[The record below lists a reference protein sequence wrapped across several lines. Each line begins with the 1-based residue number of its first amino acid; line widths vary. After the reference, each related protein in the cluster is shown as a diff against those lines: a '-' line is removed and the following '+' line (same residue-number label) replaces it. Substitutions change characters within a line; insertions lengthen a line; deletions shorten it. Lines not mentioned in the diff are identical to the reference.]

1 MSPSTQGPPQAQPL
15 ARGEDFSLPETF
27 SALSH
32 RVHQHLAL
40 ARDAQASNNAL
51 NDLLQLARA
60 ASGASGFA
68 GVTQQLVVTNKN
80 LQEYTQAVGEAI
92 GTAVAAFQDLE
103 STVSQ
108 FEEEFVLLRERI
120 DAIRDAARQV
130 SEIAMQSRMVAI
142 NASIQAARIGAAGAG
157 FAVVASEVRDLSNRT
172 GKISEVVQDDLIA
185 VEAPLQHTTR
195 RFEDNK
201 VTLLRAKAAVEGL
214 EETAGAMLGEAHALS
229 RATDSVEAIAFKQV
243 EIQDHLDGM
252 DRHSQWVGQA
262 TDSLVPELTNTSAA
276 VDGLWED
283 SLPVEERLAIAS
295 LQRFESELYVSL
307 RNDEPHRAKR
317 AVEEAIQASL
327 DHEEMLNRVSRA
339 AMSVHLEQLG
349 QALPTETVFRNGRI
363 LEDTL
368 NAMEARQPEPIY
380 RAGTESDIDRPPTVV
395 LGNAFED
402 YHDLGRR
409 LVAMRMRSAGFHVVD
424 LGLSVTN
431 EAFVEAARKH
441 RADVIGVS
449 ALLLHTAVWVPR
461 LKQAL
466 QKAGLSRIKVIAGGA
481 PFLVDPLLR
490 EEFGADGIAGN
501 PNEAVRLVSALV
513 NRARAGATP

>member
-1 MSPSTQGPPQAQPL
+1 MSRLTQGPPQAPYP
-15 ARGEDFSLPETF
+15 AHGEESAISETF
-27 SALSH
+27 ARLSH

-40 ARDAQASNNAL
+40 ALDAQASNSAL
-51 NDLLQLARA
+51 NDLLQHARA

-103 STVSQ
+103 ATVSQ
-108 FEEEFVLLRERI
+108 FEQEFVLLRERI
-120 DAIRDAARQV
+120 DAIRDSARQV

-142 NASIQAARIGAAGAG
+142 NASIQAAHIGAAGAG
-157 FAVVASEVRDLSNRT
+157 FAVVAGEVRDLSTRT
-172 GKISEVVQDDLIA
+172 GKISETVQDELVA
-185 VEAPLQHTTR
+185 VEAPLRHTTQ
-195 RFEDNK
+195 RFEENQK
-201 VTLLRAKAAVEGL
+201 TLQRAKVAVEGL
-214 EETAGAMLGEAHALS
+214 EATAGAMLGEAHALS

-243 EIQDHLDGM
+243 EIQEHLDGM
-252 DRHSQWVGQA
+252 DRHSQWVSQA
-262 TDSLVPELTNTSAA
+262 SDSLVPELSRTAA
-276 VDGLWED
+276 TVDNLWEG
-283 SLPVEERLAIAS
+283 SLPAEERIAIES
-295 LQRFESELYVSL
+295 LQHFESELYLSI

-317 AVEEAIQASL
+317 AVEEAIRVDL
-327 DHEEMLNRVSRA
+327 NHDEMLNRVSRA

-349 QALPTETVFRNGRI
+349 KALPTETVFRNGRI

-368 NAMEARQPEPIY
+368 NAMEAHQPAPVSRSEMIEASGP
-380 RAGTESDIDRPPTVV
+380 APVVV

-409 LVAMRMRSAGFHVVD
+409 LVAMRMRSAGFHVID

-449 ALLLHTAVWVPR
+449 ALLLHTAVWIPR

-466 QKAGLSRIKVIAGGA
+466 QKAGLGKIKVIAGGA
-481 PFLVDPLLR
+481 PFLVDPMLR
-490 EEFGADGIAGN
+490 DEFGVDGVAGN
-501 PNEAVRLVSALV
+501 PNEAVRLVAALV
-513 NRARAGATP
+513 NRSRAEARS

>member
-1 MSPSTQGPPQAQPL
+1 MSRLVQTQHLAHGDDSTL
-15 ARGEDFSLPETF
+15 AETF
-27 SALSH
+27 SRLSH

-51 NDLLQLARA
+51 HDLLQQARA

-80 LQEYTQAVGEAI
+80 LQEYTEAVGEAI

-103 STVSQ
+103 ATVIQ
-108 FEEEFVLLRERI
+108 FEGEFALLKDRI
-120 DAIRDAARQV
+120 EAIRASARQV

-142 NASIQAARIGAAGAG
+142 NASIQAAHIGAAGAG

-172 GKISEVVQDDLIA
+172 GKISETVQDDLVA
-185 VEAPLQHTTR
+185 VETPLQHTTE
-195 RFEDNK
+195 RFEDNQR
-201 VTLLRAKAAVEGL
+201 TLLRAKAAVEGL
-214 EETAGAMLGEAHALS
+214 EATAGAMLGEAHALS

-243 EIQDHLDGM
+243 EIQEHLDGM
-252 DRHSQWVGQA
+252 DRHSQWVAQA
-262 TDSLVPELTNTSAA
+262 ADSLVPELGNTSASLDA
-276 VDGLWED
+276 LWEVG
-283 SLPVEERLAIAS
+283 LPAEERVAVSS
-295 LQRFESELYVSL
+295 LQHFESELYLSL
-307 RNDEPHRAKR
+307 RDDEPHRAKQ
-317 AVEEAIQASL
+317 AVDDAIHASL
-327 DHEEMLNRVSRA
+327 DHEEMLDRISRA
-339 AMSVHLEQLG
+339 ATSLHLDQLG
-349 QALPTETVFRNGRI
+349 KALPTETVFRNGRI

-368 NAMEARQPEPIY
+368 NAMEARHPGPES
-380 RAGTESDIDRPPTVV
+380 RAETGVASDFPVPVVV

-409 LVAMRMRSAGFHVVD
+409 LVAMRMRSAGFHVID

-441 RADVIGVS
+441 HADVIGVS
-449 ALLLHTAVWVPR
+449 ALLLHTAVWIPK

-466 QKAGLSRIKVIAGGA
+466 QKAGLGKIKVIAGGA

-490 EEFGADGIAGN
+490 DEFGADGVAGN

-513 NRARAGATP
+513 NRTRAGALS

>member
-1 MSPSTQGPPQAQPL
+1 MSRSIQAQHL
-15 ARGEDFSLPETF
+15 APGDDSTLAETF
-27 SALSH
+27 SRLSH

-40 ARDAQASNNAL
+40 ARDAQASNSAL
-51 NDLLQLARA
+51 GDLLRQARA

-103 STVSQ
+103 TTVNQ
-108 FEEEFVLLRERI
+108 FEQEFVLLRERI
-120 DAIRDAARQV
+120 DAIRDSARQV
-130 SEIAMQSRMVAI
+130 YEIAMQSRMVAI
-142 NASIQAARIGAAGAG
+142 NASIQAAHIGAAGAG

-172 GKISEVVQDDLIA
+172 GKISDTVQDELVA
-185 VEAPLQHTTR
+185 VEDPLRHTTQ
-195 RFEDNK
+195 RFEENHK
-201 VTLLRAKAAVEGL
+201 TLLRAKSAVEGL
-214 EETAGAMLGEAHALS
+214 EATAEAMLGEAHALS

-252 DRHSQWVGQA
+252 DRHAQWVAQA
-262 TDSLVPELTNTSAA
+262 ADALVPELAGTSAA
-276 VDGLWED
+276 VDSLWDTALPPED
-283 SLPVEERLAIAS
+283 RTAIAS
-295 LQRFESELYVSL
+295 LQHFESELHLAL
-307 RNDEPHRAKR
+307 RNDEPHRARR
-317 AVEEAIQASL
+317 AVEVAVHAHL
-327 DHEEMLNRVSRA
+327 DHDEMLNRVSRA
-339 AMSVHLEQLG
+339 AMSLHLEQLG
-349 QALPTETVFRNGRI
+349 RALPTETVFRNGRI

-368 NAMEARQPEPIY
+368 SAMEAQQPAPLS
-380 RAGTESDIDRPPTVV
+380 RTETGSEFAPSVPVV
-395 LGNAFED
+395 ILGNAFED

-409 LVAMRMRSAGFHVVD
+409 LVAMRMRSAGFHVID

-441 RADVIGVS
+441 NADVIGVS
-449 ALLLHTAVWVPR
+449 ALLLHTAVWIPK

-466 QKAGLSRIKVIAGGA
+466 QKAGLGRIKVIAGGA

-490 EEFGADGIAGN
+490 DEFGADGVAGN

-513 NRARAGATP
+513 HRSRAGAVS